1 MICVI
6 IYKVEE
12 NLEPSVVDTV
22 EDYTG
27 DLVAIMSTQE
37 AKQKSE
43 LYNITKESIP
53 KFKDA
58 NFCKATVHTDFLSA
72 TFSIL
77 SKDQN
82 ISKNNFAFIYFP
94 GKLIFIDD
102 EDHVATYIKKMN
114 KDKYHGGIKIGRFLY
129 DFLEIIIESDL
140 RYIEEMANRLTKI
153 ESAIIRGVFSEFN
166 KFMFKFKKEILSFY
180 RYYTQLSDLSDEL
193 QENEN
198 GFFSDEDIEYFGKF
212 SKRVEKLRDE
222 ARFLRETSNQ
232 LRDVYHSSVDSKN
245 NEVMKF
251 LTVVTTLVTPL
262 TICSSWYGMN
272 FVYMPE
278 LSSPYGYI
286 GFIIFNIVVLVI
298 CTIILKK
305 KKLL

>member
-1 MICVI
+1 
-6 IYKVEE
+6 
-12 NLEPSVVDTV
+12 
-22 EDYTG
+22 
-27 DLVAIMSTQE
+27 
-37 AKQKSE
+37 
-43 LYNITKESIP
+43 
-53 KFKDA
+53 
-58 NFCKATVHTDFLSA
+58 
-72 TFSIL
+72 
-77 SKDQN
+77 
-82 ISKNNFAFIYFP
+82 
-94 GKLIFIDD
+94 
-102 EDHVATYIKKMN
+102 MN

-278 LSSPYGYI
+278 LAHPFGYK
-286 GFIIFNIVVLVI
+286 GVIIFNIVVLVI